1 MSKKEF
7 NTFKYG
13 NKTIM
18 QEIETLPNGN
28 RKITSR
34 TINGI
39 LTDKYDDIRLKYIFG
54 AQKLLTIR
62 EFFEL
67 IVGDRFEKKDYVLEI
82 YRDFEK
88 VRHCKTI
95 DELMYYHKWAS
106 HFIPNTFYKWN
117 DRTLE
122 NMRCCQWMAFDFEL
136 RKSNGKAFSPTEVY
150 EIFNQTIGFAPTVIK
165 PSKTVGNYHVFL
177 KHTTIN
183 GKTESLYLYKRIQAK
198 IIEIIGTDE
207 GAKGPNHPYSLPT
220 KDQKIFYYG
229 DNTIDFDNL
238 KEWWL
243 QTIKEENKKVKFE
256 PMKGSNVVSLTEHMV
271 WNHEAIQKLMNGE
284 FDGSRNEAG
293 FTLALL
299 FYAMNK
305 SDKECFEFLKNEWYP
320 NVPQQ
325 GKPYRLSELK
335 ASVRSA
341 YSEKYHGPSKEK
353 IEALTDV
360 PFNLKIYKGT
370 YVRTEKHNKK
380 ENQQAIFNYFRQQG
394 GSVEMIKKELIEDIC
409 RTQKSPI
416 GKELAFKSIERN
428 LDKLKKE
435 GRIHWETVKSGR
447 HTTNKILFT
456 FKDGIQTETSTIIEP
471 DYNIYINGKVVSLD

>member
-122 NMRCCQWMAFDFEL
+122 NSLSKCSILIAEIS
-136 RKSNGKAFSPTEVY
+136 KSIRHSILTAIHLGP
-150 EIFNQTIGFAPTVIK
+150 
-165 PSKTVGNYHVFL
+165 
-177 KHTTIN
+177 TTIV
-183 GKTESLYLYKRIQAK
+183 G
-198 IIEIIGTDE
+198 IILVE
-207 GAKGPNHPYSLPT
+207 
-220 KDQKIFYYG
+220 
-229 DNTIDFDNL
+229 
-238 KEWWL
+238 
-243 QTIKEENKKVKFE
+243 
-256 PMKGSNVVSLTEHMV
+256 
-271 WNHEAIQKLMNGE
+271 
-284 FDGSRNEAG
+284 
-293 FTLALL
+293 
-299 FYAMNK
+299 
-305 SDKECFEFLKNEWYP
+305 
-320 NVPQQ
+320 VPC
-325 GKPYRLSELK
+325 KPLR
-335 ASVRSA
+335 
-341 YSEKYHGPSKEK
+341 
-353 IEALTDV
+353 
-360 PFNLKIYKGT
+360 
-370 YVRTEKHNKK
+370 
-380 ENQQAIFNYFRQQG
+380 
-394 GSVEMIKKELIEDIC
+394 
-409 RTQKSPI
+409 
-416 GKELAFKSIERN
+416 
-428 LDKLKKE
+428 
-435 GRIHWETVKSGR
+435 
-447 HTTNKILFT
+447 
-456 FKDGIQTETSTIIEP
+456 
-471 DYNIYINGKVVSLD
+471 